1 VKTAAPTGSPTAA
14 PLSVPN
20 NGLVLHLDANTYD
33 GTGYWKSMVKGKTA
47 YKPPPE
53 QNKNYWKNDGSLT
66 SEKIPNNAAFS
77 GSGDEK
83 FFALSTTAI
92 MVPMMTNPAQMPFV
106 TYVMRLRVKTKPNS
120 FGWVMAQG
128 QRDYGWSRALTINDH
143 RVPSNKG
150 GDMYLGQTPGNY
162 DDVDMVQIPNA
173 INLNTWHVLV
183 GVYDGRNGPCRV
195 YIDGKG
201 GSTDHICNNG
211 GSDGANDEKVIIG
224 GGPGDGGYNPG
235 NIDISHVL
243 VYDRALTQNE
253 ISTLKDAMEGTA
265 TSN

>member
-1 VKTAAPTGSPTAA
+1 
-14 PLSVPN
+14 
-20 NGLVLHLDANTYD
+20 
-33 GTGYWKSMVKGKTA
+33 MVKGKTA
-47 YKPPPE
+47 YRPPPE

-77 GSGDEK
+77 GSGGEK

-106 TYVMRLRVKTKPNS
+106 TYVMRLRVKTRPNN

-128 QRDYGWSRALTINDH
+128 REDYGWSRALTINDH

-150 GDMYLGQTPGNY
+150 GDMYLGQTPGDYN
-162 DDVDMVQIPNA
+162 DVDMVQAPNA

-211 GSDGANDEKVIIG
+211 GSDGGNQRWESGEKVIIG
-224 GGPGDGGYNPG
+224 GGAGDGGYNPG
-235 NIDISHVL
+235 NIDISHAL

-253 ISTLKDAMEGTA
+253 ISSLKDAMDA
-265 TSN
+265 